1 MIWISKSSNGEKIV
15 FEKKGSDVRSMK
27 INRENTESFVTLEAR
42 AKEWFAMGYSQN
54 WKKEL

>member
-1 MIWISKSSNGEKIV
+1 MIWISKNSNGEKTV

-27 INRENTESFVTLEAR
+27 INKENTQSFVTLQAR